1 MASQNGHHPAIS
13 VPAISVNDLEFAY
26 PDGRLALRGV
36 ELSIKP
42 GEKVA
47 ILGPNG
53 AGKSTL
59 LLHLNGLLHAG
70 SGSVAIMGREVRED
84 DKRGLQEIRAL
95 VGVVFQDPDDQ
106 LFSPSIHDDVAFG
119 PIYMGLSVDEV
130 EARVS
135 EALSQVGLEGYEDR
149 MPFHLSGG
157 EKKRAAIASVL
168 SMQSADTRAR
178 RAVRRT
184 GPASAA
190 RADPAA
196 GPAGAD
202 HPRHHAR
209 HAHGQGDIHALGHH
223 GRRQGSRGRSNPRN
237 PDGRTTARKAR
248 PGTAVVTSSSA
259 HHAPPNTHTSH
270 ARPRPAVSTP
280 SRGTPRR

>member
-1 MASQNGHHPAIS
+1 MQSASDQIS
-13 VPAISVNDLEFAY
+13 AVSVNHLEFAY
-26 PDGRLALRGV
+26 PDGRPALRGV
-36 ELSIKP
+36 DLCILP

-70 SGSVAIMGREVRED
+70 SGDVTILGREVREG

-106 LFSPSIHDDVAFG
+106 LFSPSVYDDVAFG
-119 PIYMGLSVDEV
+119 PIYMGLPSDDV

-135 EALSQVGLEGYEDR
+135 EALSQVGLEDYGDR

-157 EKKRAAIASVL
+157 EKKRAAIATVL
-168 SMQSADTRAR
+168 SMHPQVLALDEPSAGLDPRAR
-178 RAVRRT
+178 RGLIPPPR
-184 GPASAA
+184 PS
-190 RADPAA
+190 
-196 GPAGAD
+196 GAD

-209 HAHGQGDIHALGHH
+209 HAHGEGYIPALSDH
-223 GRRQGSRGRSNPRN
+223 GRRKGRRRRAYTENPCRSSA
-237 PDGRTTARKAR
+237 ARKTRAGDALR
-248 PGTAVVTSSSA
+248 LLHGHV
-259 HHAPPNTHTSH
+259 
-270 ARPRPAVSTP
+270 
-280 SRGTPRR
+280 